1 MRELQ
6 LCAYKYIFILIHYY
20 IESENIYFLNDQVLI
35 FIVQSQGKKKDAWRI
50 RYWQVVKSDF
60 RPQLIL
66 VPRVQFGALRGVL
79 KTRVGF
85 SGGTTQNPTY
95 RTM

>member
-35 FIVQSQGKKKDAWRI
+35 SIVQSQGKKKMPGG
-50 RYWQVVKSDF
+50 SDIGRLSKATF
-60 RPQLIL
+60 
-66 VPRVQFGALRGVL
+66 AL
-79 KTRVGF
+79 
-85 SGGTTQNPTY
+85 S
-95 RTM
+95 